1 MRRHTAKG
9 ATNATLLRQTPFVAI
24 RRGNT
29 ILPGKDVYFCKNS
42 RSLSLHTLI
51 FSPAKKHRRQRH
63 LAFWA
68 VYASYFYMQSISPNC
83 IKELDPKDVFSY
95 AFVSLY
101 CFVPA
106 CIISVY
112 VSLTVFY
119 SYIHRKK
126 QYAIALLGYF
136 ALFALLI
143 FINYFLSLLFFQQAC
158 HCDVAHIPFMRKFSL
173 GYINGQNAIIAGVL
187 ALGLRLTRNW
197 YVQVKENLILS
208 QKTARTELDL
218 EKTKLHPDFLLGSL
232 DNIIHRI
239 RTGNPDAP
247 DKIVDLSDK
256 LSRWLYEEEENA

>member
-1 MRRHTAKG
+1 M
-9 ATNATLLRQTPFVAI
+9 PE
-24 RRGNT
+24 
-29 ILPGKDVYFCKNS
+29 KDSYFCKNS
-42 RSLSLHTLI
+42 RCLSLHAFI
-51 FSPAKKHRRQRH
+51 FSPGKKHRRQRH

-83 IKELDPKDVFSY
+83 IKELNSKDVFSY

-101 CFVPA
+101 CFLPA
-106 CIISVY
+106 CVISVY

-126 QYAIALLGYF
+126 KYAIALLGYF
-136 ALFALLI
+136 ALYAILA
-143 FINYFLSLLFFQQAC
+143 FINYFFSLLFFQQSC
-158 HCDVAHIPFMRKFSL
+158 HCDIAQVPFMRKFAL

-187 ALGLRLTRNW
+187 ALGIRLTRNW
-197 YVQVKENLILS
+197 YVQVKENLLLA
-208 QKTARTELDL
+208 KKAARTALDL

-232 DNIIHRI
+232 DNIVHRI
-239 RTGNPDAP
+239 RTGSPDAP